1 MNNYIHDNNDRGAP
15 EVGQAGATPLGVGLS
30 LSGTR
35 NDTVMHNRIVRNN
48 AWGVLIQ
55 VQQGEGGP
63 PCIGGT
69 LNFSLFGITLACLFD
84 NWGNAI
90 HNNAFANNG
99 SYGHATNG
107 DIAAFNFLNGNPTN
121 CYSGNTNPAGLT
133 TSPDDLEQTH
143 PVCTGAG
150 APANVNA
157 PLVEEILCGNE
168 GSLVG
173 GSIAC
178 PGGKPY
184 PSPAQVVMHPLPKRL
199 AAMPDPCA
207 DVPVNPWCPA
217 PPPPSPPGG
226 LG

>member
-1 MNNYIHDNNDRGAP
+1 
-15 EVGQAGATPLGVGLS
+15 
-30 LSGTR
+30 
-35 NDTVMHNRIVRNN
+35 
-48 AWGVLIQ
+48 
-55 VQQGEGGP
+55 
-63 PCIGGT
+63 
-69 LNFSLFGITLACLFD
+69 LFGITLACLFD

-133 TSPDDLEQTH
+133 TSPNGLEQTQ

-173 GSIAC
+173 GSIPC

-184 PSPAQVVMHPLPKRL
+184 PSATQVVMHPLPKNL
-199 AAMPDPCA
+199 ATMRDPCA
-207 DVPVNPWCPA
+207 DVPVNPWCPGRPAPA
-217 PPPPSPPGG
+217 PPPVTG
-226 LG
+226 

>member
-1 MNNYIHDNNDRGAP
+1 
-15 EVGQAGATPLGVGLS
+15 
-30 LSGTR
+30 
-35 NDTVMHNRIVRNN
+35 
-48 AWGVLIQ
+48 VLIQ

-107 DIAAFNFLNGNPTN
+107 DIAAFNFLDGNPTS
-121 CYSGNTNPAGLT
+121 CYRGNVDPAGLT
-133 TSPDDLEQTH
+133 TSPAGLEQTH

-150 APANVNA
+150 APANVNV

-173 GSIAC
+173 GSIPC

-184 PSPAQVVMHPLPKRL
+184 PSPTQVVMHPLPKNL
-199 AAMPDPCA
+199 ATMPDPCA
-207 DVPVNPWCPA
+207 NVPVNPWCRSPA
-217 PPPPSPPGG
+217 PQLPAPDRRGG
-226 LG
+226 GGDSDR